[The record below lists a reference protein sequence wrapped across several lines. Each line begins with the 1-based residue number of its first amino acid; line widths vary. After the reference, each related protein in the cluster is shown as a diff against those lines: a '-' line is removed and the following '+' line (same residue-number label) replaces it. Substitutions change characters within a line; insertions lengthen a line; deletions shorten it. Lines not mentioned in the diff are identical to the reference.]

1 MSQNGFFSDR
11 DMAFA
16 KVLMDGNIVLTRIF
30 LERGV
35 CPNELLP
42 FLDGHKEPCFYP
54 PLLVAVIRQNLA
66 MVDLLLKHGANPNLS
81 SDTGMTP
88 LMVAADLNNHEIM
101 KRLVSKG
108 ASIFKTEDNFGMTA
122 GDFAKDEEALYILMQ
137 AGLEECGI
145 PKAKAHSLLFGREVE
160 KQQKQKVRE

>member
-30 LERGV
+30 LQKGV
-35 CPNELLP
+35 SPNELLP
-42 FLDGHKEPCFYP
+42 FIDGRKETCFYP
-54 PLLVAVIRQNLA
+54 PLMVAVIQKNLPLVNLLLRFGADPNLA
-66 MVDLLLKHGANPNLS
+66 
-81 SDTGMTP
+81 SDMGMTP
-88 LMVAADLNNHEIM
+88 LMAATDLKQHQIM
-101 KRLVSKG
+101 KCLIKKG